1 VDLLD
6 LHRGRLSW
14 RRLRIL
20 IEGLPP
26 HSRTMT
32 AMRNDTPAEELA
44 KQAEHGEPEKAR
56 WSQLEQLVAVV
67 ADRVARLEW
76 VLLCVNIEQKSKR
89 PDPPE
94 PIRRPG
100 AKPRKAKPKLTEKSA
115 NTLLKLIQGG
125 AA

>member
-1 VDLLD
+1 M
-6 LHRGRLSW
+6 SW

-20 IEGLPP
+20 IQHLPP
-26 HSRTMT
+26 ESATWT
-32 AMRNDTPAEELA
+32 ALRNATDPEELA
-44 KQAEHGEPEKAR
+44 GQAEGGEPEKAR

-100 AKPRKAKPKLTEKSA
+100 AASRKKKPKLNENSA
-115 NTLLKLIQGG
+115 NRLFQLIQGG
-125 AA
+125 AE